1 MKTRI
6 ADDAKAALKA
16 GDKRR
21 LSVLRLMLSDIKRVE
36 IDKRIELDDAGVV
49 AVLQKMA
56 KQRNEA
62 MEQFAE
68 AQREDLRARE
78 QFELEVI
85 RSYLPEPLSG
95 DELARLI
102 DRAVEQAGASD
113 MRAMGRVMGAV
124 KEMAEGRADMAQVS
138 REVKRRLAAS

>member
-1 MKTRI
+1 MKLRI

-21 LSVLRLMLSDIKRVE
+21 LSVLRLILADVKRVE
-36 IDKRIELDDAGVV
+36 IDKRAALDDAGVV

-62 MEQFAE
+62 MEQFA
-68 AQREDLRARE
+68 AARREDLRERE

-85 RSYLPEPLSG
+85 QSYLPEPLSG

-102 DRAVEQAGASD
+102 DRAVEQTGASD
-113 MRAMGRVMGAV
+113 MRAMGRVMSAV

>member
-1 MKTRI
+1 MKSRI
-6 ADDAKAALKA
+6 ADDMKAALKA

-21 LSVLRLMLSDIKRVE
+21 LSVLRLMLSDVKRAE
-36 IDKRIELDDAGVV
+36 IDKRRELDDAGVV

-62 MEQFAE
+62 IEQFAG
-68 AQREDLRARE
+68 AQREDLRERE

-85 RSYLPEPLSG
+85 QGYLPEPLSG
-95 DELARLI
+95 DELTRLI

-113 MRAMGRVMGAV
+113 ISAMGRVMSAV
-124 KEMAEGRADMAQVS
+124 KEMAQGRADMAQVS
-138 REVKRRLAAS
+138 REVKRRLTAS

>member
-6 ADDAKAALKA
+6 ANDAKAALKA

-21 LSVLRLMLSDIKRVE
+21 LSVLRLMLADIKRVE
-36 IDKRIELDDAGVV
+36 IDKRAELDDAGVV

-62 MEQFAE
+62 MEQCAA

-95 DELARLI
+95 DELTRLI

-124 KEMAEGRADMAQVS
+124 KEMAEGRADMARVS

>member
-36 IDKRIELDDAGVV
+36 IDKRAALDDAGVV

-62 MEQFAE
+62 MEQFAD

>member
-21 LSVLRLMLSDIKRVE
+21 LSVLRLMLADIKRVE
-36 IDKRIELDDAGVV
+36 IDKRAELDDAGVV

-95 DELARLI
+95 DELTRLI

>member
-1 MKTRI
+1 MKSRI
-6 ADDAKAALKA
+6 ADDMKAALKA

-36 IDKRIELDDAGVV
+36 IDKRAALDDAGVV

-62 MEQFAE
+62 MGQFAD

-124 KEMAEGRADMAQVS
+124 KEMAQGRADLAQVS
-138 REVKRRLAAS
+138 REVKRRLSAS

>member
-36 IDKRIELDDAGVV
+36 IDKRVELDDAGVV

-124 KEMAEGRADMAQVS
+124 KEMAEGRADMAQVG

>member
-36 IDKRIELDDAGVV
+36 IDKRVELDDAGVV

-62 MEQFAE
+62 MEQFAD

-113 MRAMGRVMGAV
+113 MGAMGRVMSAV

>member
-6 ADDAKAALKA
+6 ADDAKVALKA

-36 IDKRIELDDAGVV
+36 IDKRVELDDAGVV

>member
-6 ADDAKAALKA
+6 ANDAKAALKA

-36 IDKRIELDDAGVV
+36 IDKRVELDDAGVV

-62 MEQFAE
+62 MEQFAD

>member
-1 MKTRI
+1 M
-6 ADDAKAALKA
+6 KAALKA

-21 LSVLRLMLSDIKRVE
+21 LSVLRLILSDVKRVE
-36 IDKRIELDDAGVV
+36 IDKREELDDAGVV

-62 MEQFAE
+62 IEQFAG

-85 RSYLPEPLSG
+85 QSYLPEPLSG
-95 DELARLI
+95 DELAQLI
-102 DRAVEQAGASD
+102 DRAVAQAGASD
-113 MRAMGRVMGAV
+113 MRAMGRVMSAV
-124 KEMAEGRADMAQVS
+124 KEMAQGRADMAQVS
-138 REVKRRLAAS
+138 REVKRRLSAS

>member
-1 MKTRI
+1 MKSRI
-6 ADDAKAALKA
+6 ADDMRAALKA

-21 LSVLRLMLSDIKRVE
+21 LSVLRLMLADIKRAE
-36 IDKRIELDDAGVV
+36 IDKRCELDDAGVV

-62 MEQFAE
+62 IEQFAG
-68 AQREDLRARE
+68 AQREDLRERE

-85 RSYLPEPLSG
+85 QSYLPEPLSG
-95 DELARLI
+95 GELTRLI

-113 MRAMGRVMGAV
+113 ISAMGRVMGAV
-124 KEMAEGRADMAQVS
+124 KEMAQGRADMAQVS
-138 REVKRRLAAS
+138 REVKRRLAAT

>member
-1 MKTRI
+1 MKLRI

-21 LSVLRLMLSDIKRVE
+21 LSVLRLILADVKRVE
-36 IDKRIELDDAGVV
+36 IDKRCDLDDAGVV

-62 MEQFAE
+62 MEQFA
-68 AQREDLRARE
+68 AARREDLRERE

-85 RSYLPEPLSG
+85 QSYLPEPLSG

-102 DRAVEQAGASD
+102 DRAVEQTGASD
-113 MRAMGRVMGAV
+113 MRAMGRVMSAV